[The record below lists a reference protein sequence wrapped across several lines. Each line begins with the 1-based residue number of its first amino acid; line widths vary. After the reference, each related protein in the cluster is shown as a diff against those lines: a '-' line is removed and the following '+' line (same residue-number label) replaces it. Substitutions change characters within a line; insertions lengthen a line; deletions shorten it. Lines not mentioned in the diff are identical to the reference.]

1 MSDELKAKGPGSG
14 STRHPSLVTRHASTG
29 TVLAFDFGTRRIG
42 VAVGDFETR
51 LAHPLTT
58 LAAAD
63 QRARFA
69 AIEQL
74 MNEWRPVLLVV
85 GAPSRADGSEHPV
98 GRLARRF
105 AQRLQG
111 RFGTRA
117 ELVDEHLT
125 SHDAELSLRASG
137 AHGAR
142 LKAGLDAVAAQRI
155 LESYFA
161 GVPPRETGNGK

>member
-1 MSDELKAKGPGSG
+1 MSDELKTERKKPAQN
-14 STRHPSLVTRHASTG
+14 STLKTQHSARTG

-58 LAAAD
+58 LTATD
-63 QRARFA
+63 NRARLA
-69 AIEQL
+69 AVERL
-74 MNEWRPVLLVV
+74 VAEWRPALLVV
-85 GAPSRADGSEHPV
+85 GLPSSADGAEHPV

-111 RFGTRA
+111 RFGVRT

-125 SHDAELSLRASG
+125 SHDAEHSLRAAG
-137 AHGAR
+137 VRGAR
-142 LKAGLDAVAAQRI
+142 LKSALDPVAAQRI
-155 LESYFA
+155 LETYFA
-161 GVPPRETGNGK
+161 SAP